1 MNARQPIPILSVDAS
16 HDSRHRQPEDIADL
30 ADERLRKPREATSPL
45 AEGFSPSATLV
56 EGVQGAAAVD
66 GGASCVSG
74 KDRMLASAQASGKS
88 ELLTQYAKDYPKG
101 PHDQP
106 QSMCPAFGSLRVGLR
121 MRRTATI
128 LSGSA
133 CCVYGL
139 TFTSHFYGARRPVGY
154 VPFNSETL
162 VTGKLFEDIR
172 EAVYAQAD
180 PAQLDALVIINL
192 CVPTASGVPLQLLP
206 KEINGV
212 RVIGIDVP
220 GFGVP
225 THAEAKDVLAGAMLQ
240 YAMQEVQ
247 AGPVAAPRTGKSALP
262 TITLLGEMFPADPM
276 VIGQML
282 APMQL
287 AAGPV
292 VPTREWRELY
302 AALDCA
308 AVAAIHPFYTASM
321 RVFTAAGRPIVGSAP
336 IGYEGTAAWL
346 DAIGK
351 ATNTP
356 EDRIAAAKQAVLP
369 GIKGILDRA
378 LIKGRITVSGYEGSE
393 LLVAR
398 MLIESGADVRYVG
411 TACPRTDMSAQD
423 RDWLEA
429 RGVQVQY
436 RASLEQDLAAVDEYQ
451 PDLAIGTTPVVQK
464 AKEKTIPSLYFTN
477 LISARPL
484 MGAAGAGSL
493 AQVVNAA
500 LANKDRFDTMKAF
513 FGETGIGDN
522 AGIWQGVPVHRPEF
536 KAQVRRQQEKRAAKR
551 AQEAIG
557 T

>member
-1 MNARQPIPILSVDAS
+1 MNARQPIPIL
-16 HDSRHRQPEDIADL
+16 PE
-30 ADERLRKPREATSPL
+30 
-45 AEGFSPSATLV
+45 EGSA
-56 EGVQGAAAVD
+56 
-66 GGASCVSG
+66 CVSG
-74 KDRMLASAQASGKS
+74 AERMAASAQAAGKGD
-88 ELLTQYAKDYPKG
+88 LLMQYAKDYPKG

-180 PAQLDALVIINL
+180 PTQLDALVIINL

-225 THAEAKDVLAGAMLQ
+225 THAEAKDVLAGAMLD
-240 YAMQEVQ
+240 YAMKEVQ
-247 AGPVAAPRTGKSALP
+247 AGPVAAPRTAKSALP
-262 TITLLGEMFPADPM
+262 SVTLLGEMFPADPM
-276 VIGQML
+276 VIGQLL

-287 AAGPV
+287 SAGAV

-302 AALDCA
+302 SALDSV

-321 RVFTAAGRPIVGSAP
+321 RVFASAGRPLVGSAP
-336 IGYEGTAAWL
+336 VGYEGTAAWL
-346 DAIGK
+346 EAIGR

-356 EDRIAAAKQAVLP
+356 EDQIALAKQAALPSIQSVLARSP
-369 GIKGILDRA
+369 IR
-378 LIKGRITVSGYEGSE
+378 GRMTVSGYEGSE

-398 MLIESGADVRYVG
+398 LLMESGADVRYVG
-411 TACPRTDMSAQD
+411 TACPRTDMSAED

-429 RGVQVQY
+429 KGVQVQY
-436 RASLEQDLAAVDEYQ
+436 RASLEQDLGAIEEYQ

-500 LANKDRFDTMKAF
+500 LANKHRFDTMKSF
-513 FGETGIGDN
+513 FGEAGLGDN
-522 AGIWQGVPVHRPEF
+522 AGIWQATPEHHPEF
-536 KAQVRRQQEKRAAKR
+536 RAQVRRQQEKRVARR
-551 AQEAIG
+551 AQEAMG